1 MTTNIKCA
9 SCEVA
14 CDSDII
20 TCEICGLYAIHI
32 QCLGNDPFHISVGKM
47 SWKCDNCANVSIA
60 SLLSTILPKL
70 DALSSDMSMVK
81 NSITEMKQSNA
92 PQRPSYL
99 DALSKGVPKMN
110 PFLDRRERLDSA
122 ASNRSERKKRKL
134 KNQQENEAT
143 DFTVDLTETEDEDMR
158 PKNDARTS
166 RKKVVNVNV
175 VKGSQTG
182 STSFTGVELKPRGAP
197 RRHYFVS
204 RVSTNITKESL
215 HEYCQ
220 QKEMDPIACREL
232 PSMRQNVKSFHLVIP
247 EAKMDIAES
256 SDTWPEH
263 VILRRYFLND
273 EARSWLKTV
282 NETSQQ

>member
-1 MTTNIKCA
+1 
-9 SCEVA
+9 
-14 CDSDII
+14 
-20 TCEICGLYAIHI
+20 
-32 QCLGNDPFHISVGKM
+32 M

-110 PFLDRRERLDSA
+110 PFLNRRERLDSA

-158 PKNDARTS
+158 PKKDARTS

-182 STSFTGVELKPRGAP
+182 STSVTGVELKPRGAP

-215 HEYCQ
+215 
-220 QKEMDPIACREL
+220 L
-232 PSMRQNVKSFHLVIP
+232 
-247 EAKMDIAES
+247 
-256 SDTWPEH
+256 
-263 VILRRYFLND
+263 
-273 EARSWLKTV
+273 
-282 NETSQQ
+282 

>member
-1 MTTNIKCA
+1 
-9 SCEVA
+9 
-14 CDSDII
+14 
-20 TCEICGLYAIHI
+20 
-32 QCLGNDPFHISVGKM
+32 
-47 SWKCDNCANVSIA
+47 
-60 SLLSTILPKL
+60 
-70 DALSSDMSMVK
+70 
-81 NSITEMKQSNA
+81 
-92 PQRPSYL
+92 
-99 DALSKGVPKMN
+99 MN
-110 PFLDRRERLDSA
+110 PFSDRRERLDSA

-166 RKKVVNVNV
+166 RKKVVDVNV

-182 STSFTGVELKPRGAP
+182 STSFTGIELKPRGAP

-215 HEYCQ
+215 LEYCQ
-220 QKEMDPIACREL
+220 QKELDPIACREL

-282 NETSQQ
+282 NESSQQ

>member
-20 TCEICGLYAIHI
+20 TCEICGLNAIHI
-32 QCLGNDPFHISVGKM
+32 QCLGIDPFHISVGKM

-158 PKNDARTS
+158 PKNDARTAS
-166 RKKVVNVNV
+166 WCSGPFTRGEAMVHKTQSKQRGQGTTNAATKAETLEDHLSASDGGKPTAKANLRRSQS
-175 VKGSQTG
+175 GS
-182 STSFTGVELKPRGAP
+182 GVQP
-197 RRHYFVS
+197 RRVF
-204 RVSTNITKESL
+204 
-215 HEYCQ
+215 Q
-220 QKEMDPIACREL
+220 G
-232 PSMRQNVKSFHLVIP
+232 
-247 EAKMDIAES
+247 
-256 SDTWPEH
+256 
-263 VILRRYFLND
+263 
-273 EARSWLKTV
+273 
-282 NETSQQ
+282 